1 MSNLKT
7 INIKGKSYVEVS
19 ERLKYFRNNYKDYSL
34 TTQIIECTSDQCV
47 MVANVVDPSGR
58 IVATGHA
65 HETKGSSFINKT
77 SHVEVCETSAWG
89 RALGNFG
96 IGIDSSVASADEVN
110 NAIQT
115 QGSSGVPKLKNKPT
129 DKKKLN
135 TKQFNAM
142 MEHIRD
148 GQALLVSQRMNSYSL
163 TESQRKLLEAE
174 IQKQS

>member
-65 HETKGSSFINKT
+65 HETKNSSFINKT
-77 SHVEVCETSAWG
+77 SHVENCETSAWG
-89 RALGNFG
+89 RALANFG
-96 IGIDSSVASADEVN
+96 IGIDSSVASANEVQM
-110 NAIQT
+110 AIAQESVKT
-115 QGSSGVPKLKNKPT
+115 KPST
-129 DKKKLN
+129 KKKMT
-135 TKQFNAM
+135 TKVFEAM
-142 MEHIRD
+142 LKSIAD
-148 GQALLVSQRMNSYSL
+148 GQPDLVKEHMHKYDMTNAQKS
-163 TESQRKLLEAE
+163 TLEE
-174 IQKQS
+174 QL

>member
-65 HETKGSSFINKT
+65 HETKNSSFINKT
-77 SHVEVCETSAWG
+77 SHVENCETSAWG
-89 RALGNFG
+89 RALANFG
-96 IGIDSSVASADEVN
+96 IGIDSSVASANEVQM
-110 NAIQT
+110 AIAQEST
-115 QGSSGVPKLKNKPT
+115 KTKPKG
-129 DKKKLN
+129 KK
-135 TKQFNAM
+135 
-142 MEHIRD
+142 
-148 GQALLVSQRMNSYSL
+148 
-163 TESQRKLLEAE
+163 
-174 IQKQS
+174 

>member
-1 MSNLKT
+1 MKATVLNEHG
-7 INIKGKSYVEVS
+7 IAI
-19 ERLKYFRNNYKDYSL
+19 
-34 TTQIIECTSDQCV
+34 
-47 MVANVVDPSGR
+47 
-58 IVATGHA
+58 ATGHA

-77 SHVEVCETSAWG
+77 SYIEVCETSAWG

-110 NAIQT
+110 NAIKMQEST
-115 QGSSGVPKLKNKPT
+115 TPSLKNKT
-129 DKKKLN
+129 TGKKKLN

-148 GQALLVSQRMNSYSL
+148 GQALLVYQRMNSYSL

>member
-1 MSNLKT
+1 MTKLKT
-7 INIKGKSYVEVS
+7 INIKGKEYVEVN
-19 ERLKYFRNNYKDYSL
+19 ERLKYFRSNYPNFSL
-34 TTQIIECTSDQCV
+34 VTEVLQCTEEHCV
-47 MVANVVDPSGR
+47 MIA
-58 IVATGHA
+58 VATGHA

-163 TESQRKLLEAE
+163 TESQRKLLEVE

>member
-1 MSNLKT
+1 MTKLKT
-7 INIKGKSYVEVS
+7 INIKGKEYVEVN
-19 ERLKYFRNNYKDYSL
+19 ERLKYFRSNYPNFSL
-34 TTQIIECTSDQCV
+34 VTEVLQCTEEHCV
-47 MVANVVDPSGR
+47 MKATILNEHG
-58 IVATGHA
+58 IAVATGHA

-110 NAIQT
+110 SAIKMQEST
-115 QGSSGVPKLKNKPT
+115 THNLKNKPT
-129 DKKKLN
+129 GKKKLN

-163 TESQRKLLEAE
+163 TESQRKLLEEE

>member
-65 HETKGSSFINKT
+65 HETKNSSYINKT
-77 SHVEVCETSAWG
+77 SHVENCETSAWG
-89 RALGNFG
+89 RALANFG
-96 IGIDSSVASADEVN
+96 IGIDSNVASANEVQM
-110 NAIQT
+110 AIAQEST
-115 QGSSGVPKLKNKPT
+115 KTKPKG
-129 DKKKLN
+129 KKKMT
-135 TKQFNAM
+135 TKIFEAM
-142 MEHIRD
+142 LKSISD
-148 GQALLVSQRMNSYSL
+148 GHPDLVKDHMHKYDMTDAQKS
-163 TESQRKLLEAE
+163 TLEE
-174 IQKQS
+174 QL

>member
-65 HETKGSSFINKT
+65 HETKNSSFINKT
-77 SHVEVCETSAWG
+77 SHVENCETSAWG

>member
-65 HETKGSSFINKT
+65 HETKNSSFINKT
-77 SHVEVCETSAWG
+77 SHVENCETSAWG
-89 RALGNFG
+89 RALANFG
-96 IGIDSSVASADEVN
+96 IGIDSSVASANEVQM
-110 NAIQT
+110 AIAQDK
-115 QGSSGVPKLKNKPT
+115 VPKTKSTKKMTAKVFEAMLKSI
-129 DKKKLN
+129 
-135 TKQFNAM
+135 A
-142 MEHIRD
+142 D
-148 GQALLVSQRMNSYSL
+148 GQPELVKEHMHKYDMTDAQRS
-163 TESQRKLLEAE
+163 TLEE
-174 IQKQS
+174 QL

>member
-65 HETKGSSFINKT
+65 HETKNSSFINKT
-77 SHVEVCETSAWG
+77 SHVENCETSAWG
-89 RALGNFG
+89 RALANFG
-96 IGIDSSVASADEVN
+96 IGIDSSVASANEVQM
-110 NAIQT
+110 AIAQESVKT
-115 QGSSGVPKLKNKPT
+115 KPKG
-129 DKKKLN
+129 KKKMT
-135 TKQFNAM
+135 TKVFEAM
-142 MEHIRD
+142 LKSIAD
-148 GQALLVSQRMNSYSL
+148 GQPDLVKEHMHKYDMTNAQKS
-163 TESQRKLLEAE
+163 TLEE
-174 IQKQS
+174 QYKTIICIKKI